1 MKKLLKALV
10 LILVLAVP
18 AFGADLKLERCYVPG
33 QWIYG
38 RLTIGDLVIP
48 TIENTRT
55 LIPLGTHKIIISYSP
70 RFHRKTPE
78 IIIENRE
85 GIRIHPIGKSFA
97 LEGCIGISKENY
109 AKLLEKLDKHNT
121 ITISAAKPVPPKLTY
136 LKILLDKLTALKVYL
151 YRYAKM
157 LHLSH

>member
-1 MKKLLKALV
+1 MKWLKTVALLLV
-10 LILVLAVP
+10 ITIP
-18 AFGADLKLERCYVPG
+18 AFGADLTLERFYVPG

-38 RLTIGDLVIP
+38 TLKVDDLVIH
-48 TIENTRT
+48 TIENTHT
-55 LIPLGTHKIIISYSP
+55 LIPMGTHKIIISYSP
-70 RFHRKTPE
+70 RFKRKTPE

-85 GIRIHPIGKSFA
+85 GIRIHPIGKTFA
-97 LEGCIGISKENY
+97 LEGCIGISKDDY
-109 AKLLEKLDKHNT
+109 AKLLAKLDKHNT

-136 LKILLDKLTALKVYL
+136 LQKLLDKLTALKVYL